1 MELKLLIVFL
11 RRWAWLLIL
20 GVALGA
26 GGGYVLSYYQAPVY
40 QSTTKLMVMQ
50 APESG
55 VSSVNNLSDQEL
67 AQTYIELMV
76 TAPVLDATSQLVG
89 GGVSGRQISA
99 RQVRGT
105 RLLEVTVRDSNA
117 QRAALI
123 ANTLV
128 EVLITQNDSLQATRF
143 SSSEQSLAAQVTQ
156 IEQQIN
162 SLQDGITQRSEETQV
177 TVQQEIKQQ
186 KSELEGEIAVLQGE
200 IAGLEQGVDALT
212 PRSTIVGQLP
222 PPLTTQ
228 ERELMTEKQTLL
240 AQKRFAL
247 DLAQQTY
254 IGLVLPNSSGSGNS
268 PEQDIQNQQQSSLA
282 LYQQI
287 YSTLLSNYEA
297 VRLARLQNTPNV
309 VQVEQA
315 MPASLPV
322 QPRPVTNTLL
332 GSVLGLIFLGS
343 VAFIIEYLDDTL
355 KTPSDITS
363 LLGLPIVG
371 YVAATSELAD
381 SPEMPYVATNPRSP
395 ISEAFRGLRT
405 NLEFASVDRPLNTI
419 LVTSPGPSEGKTTVA
434 ANLAVTIAQ
443 GNKRVILVDADLRRP
458 RVHRAMGMT
467 NHIGL
472 SEAFRGQSEVRD
484 VARYSKIKDL
494 AVITSGSL
502 PPNPAELLGSKKMG
516 EILSKLEESAST
528 VIIDSPPFVVADASV
543 LAAKVDGVVL
553 VIQPGRT
560 HAEEALEILEQ
571 LNRAGARVVGV
582 VLNRIRQGSLYYG
595 GYRYQYESVEEYSYE
610 GKKSN
615 GRSQNSGWLGGLSKL
630 FSFSVQNPSKI
641 GD

>member
-1 MELKLLIVFL
+1 
-11 RRWAWLLIL
+11 
-20 GVALGA
+20 
-26 GGGYVLSYYQAPVY
+26 
-40 QSTTKLMVMQ
+40 
-50 APESG
+50 
-55 VSSVNNLSDQEL
+55 
-67 AQTYIELMV
+67 
-76 TAPVLDATSQLVG
+76 G

-105 RLLEVTVRDSNA
+105 RLLEVTVRDSDA

-128 EVLITQNDSLQATRF
+128 GVLITQNDSLQATRF

-156 IEQQIN
+156 IEQQID
-162 SLQDGITQRSEETQV
+162 SLQEGITQRSEETQV
-177 TVQQEIKQQ
+177 TVQQEIEQHKL
-186 KSELEGEIAVLQGE
+186 ELESEISVLQGE
-200 IAGLEQGVDALT
+200 IAGLEQDVDALT
-212 PRSTIVGQLP
+212 PRSFVVGQSP
-222 PPLTTQ
+222 PPLTAQ

-240 AQKRFAL
+240 AQKGFAL

-254 IGLVLPNSSGSGNS
+254 INLVLPSNSGSANSS
-268 PEQDIQNQQQSSLA
+268 EQDIQNQQQSSLA

-332 GSVLGLIFLGS
+332 GAALGLIFLGGI
-343 VAFIIEYLDDTL
+343 AFVIEYLDDTL

-371 YVAATSELAD
+371 YIAATAELAN

-405 NLEFASVDRPLNTI
+405 NLEFASVDKPLNTI

-458 RVHRAMGMT
+458 RVHRAMGMS

-472 SEAFRGQSEVRD
+472 SE
-484 VARYSKIKDL
+484 
-494 AVITSGSL
+494 
-502 PPNPAELLGSKKMG
+502 
-516 EILSKLEESAST
+516 
-528 VIIDSPPFVVADASV
+528 
-543 LAAKVDGVVL
+543 
-553 VIQPGRT
+553 
-560 HAEEALEILEQ
+560 
-571 LNRAGARVVGV
+571 
-582 VLNRIRQGSLYYG
+582 
-595 GYRYQYESVEEYSYE
+595 
-610 GKKSN
+610 
-615 GRSQNSGWLGGLSKL
+615 
-630 FSFSVQNPSKI
+630 
-641 GD
+641 